1 MVKPLYYTTHPNHPH
16 MPLPHRDIHKSIE
29 LACALIV
36 ATALFAYGVG
46 KTVQFSA
53 PPPETALGDLS
64 PMQLMWAFYA
74 HSLPFALFIGAM
86 EVLGGLLLLVP
97 RTRIIGGLLLTG
109 ILTNIILQD
118 IFYEVNAG
126 ALRAAM
132 LYQGLTLVVLWY
144 RRATLIS
151 GFRTL
156 MQRSDET
163 LPRRR
168 QLVVL
173 LLAVIIAV
181 VIKYMEITLTRF

>member
-1 MVKPLYYTTHPNHPH
+1 
-16 MPLPHRDIHKSIE
+16 MPPAHHDIHKSIE
-29 LACALIV
+29 LACALVV
-36 ATALFAYGVG
+36 ATALFAYGAG

-53 PPPETALGDLS
+53 PPPDTALGDLS

-74 HSLPFALFIGAM
+74 HSLPFALFIGVM

-118 IFYEVNAG
+118 IFYEVNVG
-126 ALRAAM
+126 ALRAAL

-151 GFRTL
+151 GVRTL
-156 MQRSDET
+156 VQRTGET

-173 LLAVIIAV
+173 LLAATVAV
-181 VIKYMEITLTRF
+181 VIKYMEIKLTRF